1 MYPIELEVINLESL
15 KLDNQLCFKIY
26 ATSRQITKAY
36 KPLLDSLNLTY
47 PQYLV
52 MLVLWE
58 VEEINVKKLGEKL
71 FLDSGTLTPLLKK
84 MEVKG
89 YLERKRDVNDERIMN
104 ISLTILGREL
114 RVEAQKVPET
124 LVNMN
129 LVSIEEYELLM
140 GIFNRFLEDGGDND

>member
-84 MEVKG
+84 MEIKG

-104 ISLTILGREL
+104 ISLTTFGREL
-114 RVEAQKVPET
+114 RVEARKVPET
-124 LVNMN
+124 LINMK
-129 LVSIEEYELLM
+129 LVSVEEYKVLM
-140 GIFNRFLEDGGDND
+140 GIFNRFLENGGDND

>member
-1 MYPIELEVINLESL
+1 MESL

>member
-1 MYPIELEVINLESL
+1 MESL

-84 MEVKG
+84 MEIKG

>member
-1 MYPIELEVINLESL
+1 MESL

-84 MEVKG
+84 MEIKG

-104 ISLTILGREL
+104 ISLTTFGREL
-114 RVEAQKVPET
+114 RVEARKVPET
-124 LVNMN
+124 LINMK
-129 LVSIEEYELLM
+129 LVSVEEYKVLM
-140 GIFNRFLEDGGDND
+140 GIFNRFLENGGDND

>member
-1 MYPIELEVINLESL
+1 MESL

-84 MEVKG
+84 MEIKG

-104 ISLTILGREL
+104 ISLTTFGREL
-114 RVEAQKVPET
+114 RVEARKVPET
-124 LVNMN
+124 LINIK
-129 LVSIEEYELLM
+129 LVSVEEYKILM
-140 GIFNRFLEDGGDND
+140 GIFNRFLENGGDND